1 MDGKLIGAI
10 IIFRFNS
17 VGWCLGKITK
27 YMPNS
32 TKFNYEVFY
41 EEDDEKRDHK
51 LSTDK
56 YVGNRTDFD
65 KFDAGTWV
73 LVAAKAV

>member
-10 IIFRFNS
+10 IIFRFNG

-32 TKFNYEVFY
+32 PKFNYEVFY

-56 YVGNRTDFD
+56 S
-65 KFDAGTWV
+65 
-73 LVAAKAV
+73 